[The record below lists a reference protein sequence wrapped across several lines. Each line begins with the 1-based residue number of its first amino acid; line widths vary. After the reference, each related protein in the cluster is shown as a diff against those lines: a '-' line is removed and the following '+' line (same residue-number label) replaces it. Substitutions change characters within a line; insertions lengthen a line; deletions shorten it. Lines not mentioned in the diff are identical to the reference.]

1 MSSINGLQ
9 TFETIKDD
17 FVLSN
22 PLGTPFLLSFKL
34 FLDFLVRKLLYL
46 LLYTFLVLIY
56 KVYLPGL
63 RSFLEVVR
71 HFIAPYIKVFA
82 LGLPAK

>member
-22 PLGTPFLLSFKL
+22 PLDTPFLLSFKL

-46 LLYTFLVLIY
+46 LLYTFLILIY
-56 KVYLPGL
+56 KVYLPEL
-63 RSFLEVVR
+63 HSFLEVVR